1 MCSLH
6 PARRTQ
12 GARRRGRQWF
22 RAVGHGI
29 LLTLLAQPLRA
40 ADGIAINNDSTYAPQ
55 PRLQVDLDDGSTCS
69 VTDRSPP
76 SLVVYGRWRE
86 GEEQAGNGLTF
97 PENMNRSVGMGGG
110 VALLVP
116 LGGTGFKNT
125 CSGLL
130 QMQLNRAKLALAQQ
144 LLEAGHISD
153 DDMKQVVGGMRRSL
167 GLH

>member
-6 PARRTQ
+6 PSRRTQ
-12 GARRRGRQWF
+12 RAEWGGNQWV
-22 RAVGHGI
+22 RAIGYGI
-29 LLTLLAQPLRA
+29 LLTLLAHPLKA

-86 GEEQAGNGLTF
+86 GTEQIGKAINF
-97 PENMNRSVGMGGG
+97 PESLNISQGLGGG
-110 VALLVP
+110 VALMVP

-125 CSGLL
+125 CGGLL

-153 DDMKQVVGGMRRSL
+153 DDMKKVVGGMRRSL

>member
-6 PARRTQ
+6 PTRRTQ
-12 GARRRGRQWF
+12 GRGRGGNQWF
-22 RAVGHGI
+22 RAVGYGI

-40 ADGIAINNDSTYAPQ
+40 ADAISINNDTTYAPQ
-55 PRLQVDLDDGSTCS
+55 PKLQVDLDDGSTCS

-76 SLVVYGRWRE
+76 SLVVYGRMRE
-86 GEEQAGNGLTF
+86 GEEQAGKALSF
-97 PENMNRSVGMGGG
+97 PESQTRSVGMGGG

-153 DDMKQVVGGMRRSL
+153 DDMKKVVGGMRQSL

>member
-6 PARRTQ
+6 STRRTQ
-12 GARRRGRQWF
+12 RGARWGGNQWF
-22 RAVGHGI
+22 RALGYGI
-29 LLTLLAQPLRA
+29 LLSLLAHPLRA
-40 ADGIAINNDSTYAPQ
+40 ADGIAINNDSTFAPQ

-86 GEEQAGNGLTF
+86 GEEQAGKALNF
-97 PENMNRSVGMGGG
+97 PENVSKAMGVGGG

-116 LGGTGFKNT
+116 L
-125 CSGLL
+125 
-130 QMQLNRAKLALAQQ
+130 QHNRAKYALAQQ

-153 DDMKQVVGGMRRSL
+153 DDMKKVIGGMRKSL

>member
-1 MCSLH
+1 
-6 PARRTQ
+6 
-12 GARRRGRQWF
+12 
-22 RAVGHGI
+22 
-29 LLTLLAQPLRA
+29 LAQPLRA

-76 SLVVYGRWRE
+76 TVVVYGRWRE
-86 GEEQAGNGLTF
+86 GEEQAGMAVKF
-97 PENMNRSVGMGGG
+97 PETLNKSLGMGGG

-130 QMQLNRAKLALAQQ
+130 QMQVNRAKLALAQQ

-153 DDMKQVVGGMRRSL
+153 EDMKQVVGGMRRSL

>member
-1 MCSLH
+1 MRSLH
-6 PARRTQ
+6 PDRRTQ
-12 GARRRGRQWF
+12 RAGGRSNEWF
-22 RAVGHGI
+22 RAVGYGI
-29 LLTLLAQPLRA
+29 LLSLLAQPLRA

-76 SLVVYGRWRE
+76 TVVVYGRWRE
-86 GEEQAGNGLTF
+86 GEEQAGMAVKF
-97 PENMNRSVGMGGG
+97 PETLNKSLGMGGG

-130 QMQLNRAKLALAQQ
+130 QMQVNRAKLALAQQ

-153 DDMKQVVGGMRRSL
+153 EDMKQVVGGMRRSL

>member
-1 MCSLH
+1 
-6 PARRTQ
+6 
-12 GARRRGRQWF
+12 
-22 RAVGHGI
+22 V
-29 LLTLLAQPLRA
+29 RA
-40 ADGIAINNDSTYAPQ
+40 AEGISVNNDSTYAPQ

-86 GEEQAGNGLTF
+86 GEEAAGTALTF
-97 PENMNRSVGMGGG
+97 PETLNKSLGMGGG
-110 VALLVP
+110 LALLVP

-153 DDMKQVVGGMRRSL
+153 EDMKKVVGGMRQSL